1 MCLALS
7 IDHKNACDSKNKKVL
22 IFFNSPLRYIFK
34 VNLISVWYQYQRQYQ
49 CYRYLDRSAHLY
61 QWSIIWCPC
70 RWWITSGKIK
80 ELNKNGFLL
89 NKVYRC
95 DHADLFSRKVQ
106 LDSLKKKILIN
117 VKKKKT
123 LKLWR
128 MAREIVPASE
138 VELAR
143 KSSRTA
149 AFGER
154 KKNLSIKKKS
164 FHNNFTV
171 SVPWLFWIF
180 E

>member
-1 MCLALS
+1 MRSCRPFLQKS
-7 IDHKNACDSKNKKVL
+7 STG
-22 IFFNSPLRYIFK
+22 FF
-34 VNLISVWYQYQRQYQ
+34 
-49 CYRYLDRSAHLY
+49 
-61 QWSIIWCPC
+61 
-70 RWWITSGKIK
+70 
-80 ELNKNGFLL
+80 
-89 NKVYRC
+89 
-95 DHADLFSRKVQ
+95 
-106 LDSLKKKILIN
+106 KKKILIN
-117 VKKKKT
+117 VKRKKT